1 MRAATESDL
10 PPRRWAPG
18 SLRAFA
24 PALLLVVLAAG
35 IGIAAPSFATFGT
48 LAVTLSDTSV
58 LFVLA
63 AGMTFVIM
71 LGGIDLSVQ
80 AVASFASVLV
90 ATLLPMLGVLAFPAA
105 IVAGLLAGLAS
116 GYVHV
121 RLRIPSFVATLATGG
136 VMSGLALLASHGRT
150 VTILEE
156 GRAQADWITGAA
168 LWRVPNVILVGA
180 LVAVAGIV
188 VQRYTR
194 FGRYSVA
201 IGSGEPAALA
211 SGIRVEA
218 NKIIAFG
225 LSGAL
230 AALAGVMLAARLS
243 SGSPNLANQLLL
255 PTIAAVVVGG
265 TAITGGVGGVGRT
278 VVGALIVSTVQIGMT
293 FLGVNIFAQQ
303 IVFGVALICA
313 VCVTIDRG
321 KMPIVK

>member
-1 MRAATESDL
+1 MMDVASEFR
-10 PPRRWAPG
+10 PPRDWG
-18 SLRAFA
+18 LGWLRPFA
-24 PALLLVVLAAG
+24 PVLLLVVLAAG
-35 IGIAAPSFATFGT
+35 IGGVAPSFATLGT

-58 LFVLA
+58 LFVMA

-90 ATLLPMLGVLAFPAA
+90 AAMLPVFGMAAFPVA
-105 IVAGLLAGLAS
+105 ILAGLIAGLAS
-116 GYVHV
+116 GFVHV

-136 VMSGLALLASHGRT
+136 VMSGLALLASNGRT
-150 VTILEE
+150 VTILEQ
-156 GRAQADWITGAA
+156 GRAMAAWITGAA
-168 LWRVPNVILVGA
+168 LFHVPNVILVGA
-180 LVAVAGIV
+180 VVGVAGFV

-194 FGRYSVA
+194 FGRYSMA

-211 SGIRVEA
+211 SGIDVEA
-218 NKIIAFG
+218 NKIVAFG
-225 LSGAL
+225 FSGAF

-243 SGSPNLANQLLL
+243 SGSPTLANKLLL

-265 TAITGGVGGVGRT
+265 TAITGGVGGMGRT

-303 IVFGVALICA
+303 IVFGVALILA